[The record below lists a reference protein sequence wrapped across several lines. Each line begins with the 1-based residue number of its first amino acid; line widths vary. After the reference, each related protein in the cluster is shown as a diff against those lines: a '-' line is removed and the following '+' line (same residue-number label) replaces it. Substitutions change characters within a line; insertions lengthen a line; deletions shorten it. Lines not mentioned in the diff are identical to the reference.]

1 MTLQSLRKSA
11 EYIIVLLLLPVLA
24 FLVQFLFARWSSPL
38 YSDNYDFDQSIFY
51 VIGRAWHDGHLP
63 YLTAW
68 DSKGPIIFLANML
81 GYCIEPNIRGVFW
94 LQCINFLLVLWAA
107 WFCLRRV
114 TTMAKTMVCV
124 LLFSAAYIIIS
135 SGGNQVGDYT
145 LALSVFTVFCTYRW
159 SVALQQGGVVSHP
172 VRYAFFYGLF
182 FAACLL
188 SRLTNAMVLST
199 SIMVIVLV
207 LVWHRRW
214 QNLLANAVAFILGF
228 ACCFLPFAFYFYAH
242 GAFGEMWY
250 AMFSYNLEYALHS
263 HPVAFQQ
270 IGVPVVYMMFY
281 FISLL
286 AIPIWALAEIVAKR
300 KGKVILW
307 VWLAI
312 TLPVLVWLSKSYAN
326 ANYVISYLPV
336 LFVPVLQLM
345 DRVCEIGV
353 DREKTKA
360 LLIRRWALASIV
372 LIVIGGFA
380 NYVRVFR
387 SYGQEGLPLQEAQ
400 RQMAA
405 LIPDNATMVAYNC
418 MPSVYIYNQ
427 KLPACRFFVCQDW
440 AIENGASLREKVRND
455 YEETMAEWVMVSDIN
470 HCAVRDILMRRYR
483 VVKVDKVNDLMLMKR
498 LK

>member
-63 YLTAW
+63 YLTAR

-107 WFCLRRV
+107 WLCLRRV
-114 TTMAKTMVCV
+114 TTVAKTMVCV

-172 VRYAFFYGLF
+172 ARYAFFYGLF

-214 QNLLANAVAFILGF
+214 QNLLNNAIAFLLGF
-228 ACCFLPFAFYFYAH
+228 ACCFLPFALYFYSND
-242 GAFGEMWY
+242 AFAEMWY

-263 HPVAFQQ
+263 HPVAFEQ
-270 IGVPVVYMMFY
+270 IGVPVVYMLFY
-281 FISLL
+281 FICLL
-286 AIPIWALAEIVAKR
+286 AVPIWVLAEIVVER

-336 LFVPVLQLM
+336 LFVPV
-345 DRVCEIGV
+345 
-353 DREKTKA
+353 
-360 LLIRRWALASIV
+360 
-372 LIVIGGFA
+372 
-380 NYVRVFR
+380 
-387 SYGQEGLPLQEAQ
+387 
-400 RQMAA
+400 
-405 LIPDNATMVAYNC
+405 
-418 MPSVYIYNQ
+418 
-427 KLPACRFFVCQDW
+427 
-440 AIENGASLREKVRND
+440 
-455 YEETMAEWVMVSDIN
+455 
-470 HCAVRDILMRRYR
+470 
-483 VVKVDKVNDLMLMKR
+483 
-498 LK
+498 